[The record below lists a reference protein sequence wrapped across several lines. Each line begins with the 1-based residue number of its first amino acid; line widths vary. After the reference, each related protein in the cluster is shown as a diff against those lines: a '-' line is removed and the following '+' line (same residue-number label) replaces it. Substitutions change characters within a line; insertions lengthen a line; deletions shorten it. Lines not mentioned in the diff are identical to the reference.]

1 MTVKVAKTT
10 SPHTAALESLSVWQT
25 RLGWLSLVFVLVGLG
40 MAFFYAPTEATM
52 GDVYRL
58 FFFHMPAAIAGFAGF
73 FVTFVASIAY
83 LVERSAERDMW
94 AVAGAET
101 GIVFS
106 LAGILGGMFW
116 ARPVWNVWWTWD
128 ARLTSVTIMMLTY
141 IAYMMLRQAIDD
153 PERRARFAA
162 VMGIVGF
169 VNIPL
174 VWFSTRWID
183 RTIHPVLFGGESA
196 ETAQGDLALT
206 QSMEITLMV
215 CMVAVLLLFAYFL
228 VRRARLEM
236 ARAELARLREE
247 GGTP

>member
-1 MTVKVAKTT
+1 
-10 SPHTAALESLSVWQT
+10 
-25 RLGWLSLVFVLVGLG
+25 
-40 MAFFYAPTEATM
+40 MAFFYAPPEATM

-116 ARPVWNVWWTWD
+116 ARPVWN
-128 ARLTSVTIMMLTY
+128 MMLTY

-169 VNIPL
+169 VNVPL

-183 RTIHPVLFGGESA
+183 RTIHPVLFGGESS

-215 CMVAVLLLFAYFL
+215 CMVAVLVLFSYFL

-236 ARAELARLREE
+236 ARAELARLRE
-247 GGTP
+247 GGEDS

>member
-10 SPHTAALESLSVWQT
+10 SPHTAALESLGVWQT

-174 VWFSTRWID
+174 VWFS
-183 RTIHPVLFGGESA
+183 
-196 ETAQGDLALT
+196 
-206 QSMEITLMV
+206 
-215 CMVAVLLLFAYFL
+215 
-228 VRRARLEM
+228 
-236 ARAELARLREE
+236 
-247 GGTP
+247 

>member
-1 MTVKVAKTT
+1 MMVQVQQSAKI
-10 SPHTAALESLSVWQT
+10 PGAAFEKWRTWQT
-25 RLGWLSLVFVLVGLG
+25 RLGWLSVVLVVIGLG
-40 MAFFYAPTEATM
+40 MAFFYAPPEATM

-83 LVERSAERDMW
+83 LVERTAERDMW

-162 VMGIVGF
+162 VMGIVAF
-169 VNIPL
+169 VNVPL
-174 VWFSTRWID
+174 VWLSTRWID
-183 RTIHPVLFGGESA
+183 RTIHPVLFGGESS

-206 QSMEITLMV
+206 PSMEITLMV
-215 CMVAVLLLFAYFL
+215 CMVAVLVLFAYFL
-228 VRRARLEM
+228 VRRVRLEM
-236 ARAELARLREE
+236 ARAELSRLRE
-247 GGTP
+247 GGEIS